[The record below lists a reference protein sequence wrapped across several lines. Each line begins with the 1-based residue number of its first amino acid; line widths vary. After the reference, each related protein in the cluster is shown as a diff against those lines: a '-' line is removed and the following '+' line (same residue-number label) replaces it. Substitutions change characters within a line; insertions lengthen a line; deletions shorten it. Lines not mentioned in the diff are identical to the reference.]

1 LELSEG
7 RAIIRDPEM
16 VDFRGGGFVLV
27 LTGVQNFSAL
37 SVDSVVDFFEF
48 HDALNGSFAGNA
60 LDSDSFLC

>member
-1 LELSEG
+1 
-7 RAIIRDPEM
+7 M

-48 HDALNGSFAGNA
+48 YDALDGAFTGNA
-60 LDSDSFLC
+60 LDSDSFLR

>member
-1 LELSEG
+1 
-7 RAIIRDPEM
+7 M

-27 LTGVQNFSAL
+27 LTGVKNFSAL